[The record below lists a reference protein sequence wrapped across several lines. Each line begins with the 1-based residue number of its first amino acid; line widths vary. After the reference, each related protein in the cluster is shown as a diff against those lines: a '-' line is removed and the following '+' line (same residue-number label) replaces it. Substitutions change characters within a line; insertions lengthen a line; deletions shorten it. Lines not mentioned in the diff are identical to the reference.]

1 MMRLK
6 PTRLKLDKPLTGP
19 YDRLLGRPGPE
30 VMAFNSGQSTVLI
43 RGTRLVGALPLWETV
58 RACYYPSRGDRKGWS
73 VEDFRPEVQAGHW
86 ATKDQVDLLAVP
98 IGYYKLPNSSWVGQM
113 APVLTPWQTEVV
125 QEWQAGIKRDLWL
138 TVLRIYRF
146 TPLKPEFLRRD
157 GLVIRVRPFEVENL
171 EPVFAEKEFNQEL
184 DEVQAVIE
192 RHAASAATVNMGSEK
207 KGQGYG
213 VQSFIGDTGY
223 EPEQIKNWSEQ
234 VLRKKQLIICGPPG
248 SGKTYLAER
257 LARYIAGQR
266 GCSELVQFHPS
277 YAYEDFVQGIRPRVV
292 EGALSYELAEGRFMR
307 FCREAREQPDQPCVL
322 VIDEINRANLARV
335 FGELMYLLEYRESQ
349 VRLASGGPPFSIPAN
364 VYLIG
369 TMNTSDRSIAMI
381 DQAMRRRF
389 SFIRLSTDYRI
400 LARHL
405 EKCDLASLPLINL
418 VKDLNRAIAD
428 EDSELGISF
437 FMVDDLASELARVWQ
452 GEVEPYLEEVFFDRP
467 DEMARFR
474 WPKVLKDHLK
484 DWQKV

>member
-30 VMAFNSGQSTVLI
+30 VMAFKSGQSTVII

-58 RACYYPSRGDRKGWS
+58 RACYYSSGGDRKGWS
-73 VEDFRPEVQAGHW
+73 VEDFGPEVQAGHW
-86 ATKDQVDLLAVP
+86 AAKDQVDLLAVP

-125 QEWQAGIKRDLWL
+125 QEWRAGIKRDLWL

-146 TPLKPEFLRRD
+146 TPLKPGFLRRD
-157 GLVIRVRPFEVENL
+157 GLVIRVRPFEIENL
-171 EPVFAEKEFNQEL
+171 EPVFAENEFKQEL
-184 DEVQAVIE
+184 EEIQAVVE
-192 RHAASAATVNMGSEK
+192 RYAASIARVNMGGEK
-207 KGQGYG
+207 KGQTYG
-213 VQSFIGDTGY
+213 VQSFIGETGY
-223 EPEQIKNWSEQ
+223 EPDQIKDWSEQ
-234 VLRKKQLIICGPPG
+234 VLRKKQLIIYGPPG

-266 GCSELVQFHPS
+266 GLSELVQFHPS

-292 EGALSYELAEGRFMR
+292 EGALSYELAEGRFMC
-307 FCREAREQPDQPCVL
+307 FCREASERPDQSCVL

-335 FGELMYLLEYRESQ
+335 FGELMYLLEYRESR

-369 TMNTSDRSIAMI
+369 TMNTADRSIAMI

-389 SFIRLSTDYRI
+389 SFIRLATDYRI

-405 EKCDLASLPLINL
+405 EKCDLANLPLINL

-428 EDSELGISF
+428 EDYELGISF
-437 FMVDDLASELARVWQ
+437 FMVDDLASGLARVWQ

-474 WPKVLKDHLK
+474 WPKVLKDHLRG
-484 DWQKV
+484 WQEA